1 MGAAVRRNPTIC
13 TVLLMLVC
21 YGFARVDGGQRD
33 VHAADGDCQTF
44 TQTSKSACGEFLA
57 YWKANGGLVQQGYPI
72 SDVFSEQSET
82 DGKTYQVQYYE
93 RAVFE
98 LHPEL
103 PQGQRVLLSLL
114 GAQKFKTRYNGIP
127 PSSTPIA
134 AAVTT
139 VPVATVTATAPTTPT
154 PVATLSNG
162 PMATV
167 TGPLLGSGIA
177 GGVAVPA
184 TIPVAATVGAL
195 PGSTN
200 ATTAATTVAA
210 SATGA
215 AAAATGP
222 LPGSAIGVDILQK
235 GCANGYRTVVCG
247 FVVRNTTAMTFGVVE
262 LAYTL
267 YDTGGS
273 IVATDSAYAY
283 YVHGGARV
291 GTTSGKARPDNVVP
305 ARVEVQVVSVKP
317 LDGNPDYLPLT
328 SQMASYLPNDGN
340 PKVTGSI
347 TNMNGAITGRVDV
360 SVILFDDAGNIV
372 GAGSGI
378 VNDLPDH
385 GQRAV
390 EVMVTGER
398 PARIELFAAPYF
410 FSM

>member
-1 MGAAVRRNPTIC
+1 MRRTTAICAVL
-13 TVLLMLVC
+13 LLMLAC
-21 YGFARVDGGQRD
+21 DGFGRADGGQRD
-33 VHAADGDCQTF
+33 VHAADGDCLTF
-44 TQTSKSACGEFLA
+44 KETSKSACGEFLA
-57 YWKANGGLVQQGYPI
+57 YWKANGGLAQQGFPI

-82 DGKTYQVQYYE
+82 DGKTYPVQYYE

-114 GAQKFKTRYNGIP
+114 GVQKYKTRYNGTQP
-127 PSSTPIA
+127 GGTPIA
-134 AAVTT
+134 AAVTA
-139 VPVATVTATAPTTPT
+139 VPTATVAATATTTPT
-154 PVATLSNG
+154 PVAPLSTV
-162 PMATV
+162 PMATA

-177 GGVAVPA
+177 GGVAVPP
-184 TIPVAATVGAL
+184 TNPVATAAGPL
-195 PGSTN
+195 PGSAI

-210 SATGA
+210 SATV
-215 AAAATGP
+215 AATATGS
-222 LPGSAIGVDILQK
+222 LPQSAMGVDILQK
-235 GCANGYRTVVCG
+235 GCANGYRTVTCG
-247 FVVRNTTAMTFGVVE
+247 FIIRNTTAMTFGVVE

-283 YVHGGARV
+283 YVHGGERV

-317 LDGNPDYLPLT
+317 LDGTPDYAPLT
-328 SQMASYLPNDGN
+328 SQMASYLPNEGN

-360 SVILFDDAGNIV
+360 NVILFDDAGNIV

-385 GQRAV
+385 GQRLV
-390 EVMVTGER
+390 EVMVTGNR
-398 PARIELFAAPYF
+398 PARIEVFAAPYF
-410 FSM
+410 FGV